1 MIGGIQT
8 EVVVAFAV
16 LDTAILGLS
25 EELFQEAEFP
35 GLAID
40 GICQVGKRL
49 TRAASFYPGPLRSVT
64 VKYMWMASPLQDQD
78 HVPMSITS
86 LRST

>member
-1 MIGGIQT
+1 MIGGTQT

-25 EELFQEAEFP
+25 EELFQEA
-35 GLAID
+35 GLVID
-40 GICQVGKRL
+40 GLCQVGKRL

-64 VKYMWMASPLQDQD
+64 VK
-78 HVPMSITS
+78 
-86 LRST
+86 